1 MKTVEIR
8 RKNLVKIEEQQLN
21 IKEKQLKI
29 EEKQLKIDAWS
40 AI

>member
-1 MKTVEIR
+1 MKTVEIK

-29 EEKQLKIDAWS
+29 DEKQLKIDAWS